1 MGQIV
6 QRIPFPHQSI
16 GPFISCLKNYF
27 YEKVHPFNYVVT
39 GTYQKAIQ
47 LIEQK
52 KNQPEITKMGNLSPI
67 LVFTPQLTEPVSNLD
82 FDWKYSNLSPYLVR
96 LNQQPIFEHNG
107 NMLSVITRRM
117 AGIVDF
123 KVFCDSMMEMHDIY
137 FNILDA
143 FRGLNRITLINFVR
157 QYLVVPSEITL
168 FTDEH
173 NTIAINWE
181 DTTLNNIY
189 FPGINKD
196 KFYLPMHTVPFI
208 TLQSASDSSAFLGG
222 DGLPDYSLQGTI
234 SFELE
239 VPALLVLE
247 TAMRIIAVD
256 ATIGTTYAPDIIG
269 MPPANDP
276 GLTDSNNEPII
287 PVDGEV
293 VIGPTDGY
301 GNPTYPYQKGFV
313 GISGDELQQLIN
325 IMFVERKL
333 DDNTTK
339 TEIGRVLKEYL
350 VEVDVQNMT
359 IEYPYV
365 IPDIPWDVTKDNTL
379 IFIANVYQEDWDVV
393 DEHSIIMNSGKPYT
407 NTMFEVRLYR
417 FEEMSCRG
425 RGK

>member
-107 NMLSVITRRM
+107 NVLSVITRRM

-181 DTTLNNIY
+181 DTTLNNTY

-247 TAMRIIAVD
+247 TAMRIIAID
-256 ATIGTTYAPDIIG
+256 ATIGTTYAPDI
-269 MPPANDP
+269 
-276 GLTDSNNEPII
+276 
-287 PVDGEV
+287 
-293 VIGPTDGY
+293 
-301 GNPTYPYQKGFV
+301 KGFV
-313 GISGDELQQLIN
+313 GISGDELNQLIN
-325 IMFVERKL
+325 IMFVEKKVE
-333 DDNTTK
+333 DETIQTV
-339 TEIGRVLKEYL
+339 TGRVLKEYI
-350 VEVDVQNMT
+350 VEVDVQDMT
-359 IEYPYV
+359 LEYPYV

-379 IFIANVYQEDWDVV
+379 IVIANIYQEDWDVV

>member
-1 MGQIV
+1 
-6 QRIPFPHQSI
+6 
-16 GPFISCLKNYF
+16 
-27 YEKVHPFNYVVT
+27 
-39 GTYQKAIQ
+39 
-47 LIEQK
+47 
-52 KNQPEITKMGNLSPI
+52 
-67 LVFTPQLTEPVSNLD
+67 
-82 FDWKYSNLSPYLVR
+82 
-96 LNQQPIFEHNG
+96 
-107 NMLSVITRRM
+107 
-117 AGIVDF
+117 
-123 KVFCDSMMEMHDIY
+123 
-137 FNILDA
+137 
-143 FRGLNRITLINFVR
+143 
-157 QYLVVPSEITL
+157 L

-181 DTTLNNIY
+181 DTTLNNTY

-276 GLTDSNNEPII
+276 GLTDSNNEPIT

>member
-27 YEKVHPFNYVVT
+27 DEKVHTFDYIVT

-52 KNQPEITKMGNLSPI
+52 KNQPDITKIGTLSPI
-67 LVFTPQLTEPVSNLD
+67 LVFTPQLTEPVSNMD

-96 LNQQPIFEHNG
+96 LNQQPLFEYNG
-107 NMLSVITRRM
+107 NVLNVITRRM
-117 AGIVDF
+117 TGVVDF

-137 FNILDA
+137 FNILDS
-143 FRGLNRITLINFVR
+143 FRGLNRITIIDLVR
-157 QYLVVPSEITL
+157 QYLIVPNQIIL
-168 FTDEH
+168 FTDA
-173 NTIAINWE
+173 NDVVAIDWE
-181 DTTLNNIY
+181 DTTMTNMY

-196 KFYLPMHTVPFI
+196 KFYIPMNTVPFI
-208 TLQSASDSSAFLGG
+208 TLQSVSDSSSFLGG

-247 TAMRIIAVD
+247 TNISVTSINAD
-256 ATIGTTYAPDIIG
+256 IGTTYAPDIVG
-269 MPPANDP
+269 YPPANDP
-276 GLTDSNNEPII
+276 GLTDSNNNPII
-287 PVDGEV
+287 PEEDDL
-293 VIGPTDGY
+293 IPGPTNGY
-301 GNPTYPYQKGFV
+301 GDPLYPYQKGFV
-313 GISGDELQQLIN
+313 GISGNESQQLIN

-333 DDNTTK
+333 EDDTTK

-350 VEVDVQNMT
+350 VEVDVNDT
-359 IEYPYV
+359 TLEYPYV
-365 IPDIPWDVTKDNTL
+365 IPDIPWEVTADNTI
-379 IFIANVYQEDWDVV
+379 IFIDNAYQEDWNVV
-393 DEHSIIMNSGKPYT
+393 DEHSIIMNSGKTYT
-407 NTMFEVRLYR
+407 NTMFDVHLYR
-417 FEEMSCRG
+417 FEEISCGG